1 MLGGTCWL
9 TDVRRLGTAGGELGA
24 EGVVPGAVHRVALK
38 RQGIQALGADR
49 DSGRVL
55 AGVQGGLDTQTAAG
69 AGRRDGLDD
78 HLVAGQWPAP
88 PVDRDR
94 AEQPV

>member
-1 MLGGTCWL
+1 
-9 TDVRRLGTAGGELGA
+9 V
-24 EGVVPGAVHRVALK
+24 EGVVPGAVHGVALD

-49 DSGRVL
+49 DSGRVV
-55 AGVQGGLDTQTAAG
+55 AGVQGGLDTQPAAG

-88 PVDRDR
+88 PVHGDVG
-94 AEQPV
+94 EQPVLDLG